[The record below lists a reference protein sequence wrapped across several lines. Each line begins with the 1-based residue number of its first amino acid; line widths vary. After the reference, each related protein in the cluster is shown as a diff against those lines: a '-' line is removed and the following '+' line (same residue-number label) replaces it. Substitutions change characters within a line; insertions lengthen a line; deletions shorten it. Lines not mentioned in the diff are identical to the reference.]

1 MRYWGCKE
9 LDPSLFVIYSVGER
23 WCDHFWD
30 MLCFKVNVRKP
41 LCSTICNDVYDSHIL
56 TGMGHK
62 TIRDFGVL

>member
-1 MRYWGCKE
+1 MQ
-9 LDPSLFVIYSVGER
+9 LDEH

-62 TIRDFGVL
+62 TTRDFGVLRALVFSQSIKG